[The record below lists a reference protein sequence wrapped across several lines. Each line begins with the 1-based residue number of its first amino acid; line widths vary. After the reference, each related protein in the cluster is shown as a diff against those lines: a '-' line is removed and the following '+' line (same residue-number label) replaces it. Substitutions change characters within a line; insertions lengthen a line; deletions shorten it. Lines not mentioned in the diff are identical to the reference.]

1 MAEQA
6 QQRHRYLRRKRGS
19 PPAVADE
26 SGFAEAVAA
35 AVEEEEARRSR
46 LAARFE
52 TLAAAVLA
60 LAAVATAW
68 SAYQSTRWNGD
79 QAANYTQAGAYR
91 TESVRVSNES
101 DERTGVAVTLAADWL
116 SAEISGN
123 YVLADALRVRMPA
136 ELDAA
141 MERWLAGWE
150 RGEAI
155 PAGDPF
161 TTGGFTTPE
170 SVRAAELEASAEA
183 AFERGRQANQYS
195 DNYVLTGV
203 VFALSLFF
211 AGVASRFGHPK
222 NAVRMVYLAVACLIA
237 GCILLLIQPKDVGI

>member
-1 MAEQA
+1 
-6 QQRHRYLRRKRGS
+6 
-19 PPAVADE
+19 VADE

-35 AVEEEEARRSR
+35 AVEEEEARRSK
-46 LAARFE
+46 LTARFE
-52 TLAAAVLA
+52 TLAAIVLA

-79 QAANYTQAGAYR
+79 QAGNYTQAGAYR
-91 TESVRVSNES
+91 TESVRASNEA

-123 YVLADALRVRMPA
+123 YVLADALRVRMPR

-141 MERWLAGWE
+141 MERWLVGWE
-150 RGEAI
+150 RGEPI

-161 TTGGFTTPE
+161 TTGGYVTPE
-170 SVRAAELEASAEA
+170 AVRAADLESQAEAS
-183 AFERGRQANQYS
+183 FERGRKANQYS

-222 NAVRMVYLAVACLIA
+222 NAVRMVYLSVACLIA